1 MKKIMIIML
10 LAIISTGLYAA
21 KKTEVNYVKVHGQ
34 TYFAT
39 DIQFGWTK
47 AKLVNENGEL
57 TKFDYSELDAVMYNG
72 KLYERMPLT
81 ESVKTGK
88 SNPFMECLTAR
99 NGLKLYRY
107 CGERGQCNLLMTE
120 EEKENVDFEY
130 YVFKDGSFYLKITP
144 ENASTVLPFFG
155 VQVKS

>member
-10 LAIISTGLYAA
+10 MAIVSTGLYAS
-21 KKTEVNYVKVHGQ
+21 KNTEVNYVKVNGQ

-47 AKLVNENGEL
+47 AKLVNENGGI
-57 TKFDYSELDAVMYNG
+57 TKFDYSELEAVMFNG
-72 KLYERMPLT
+72 KLYERMPV
-81 ESVKTGK
+81 EGV
-88 SNPFMECLTAR
+88 SNAKKPFMECLTAR

-107 CGERGQCNLLMTE
+107 CGERGKCNLLMTE
-120 EEKENVDFEY
+120 AEKENMDFDY
-130 YVFKDGSFYLKITP
+130 YVFKDGAMYLKVTP